1 MTDDALAL
9 QHASELIPQLRAA
22 RDRAGALLLGLD
34 FDGTLAPIVPRPED
48 AAMPTEVR
56 LLIESLV
63 QRADTRVAF
72 ISGRGLHDLT
82 GRVAIEGAFYAGNHG
97 LEIEGPGVHRM
108 HEQAAAARD
117 DMAALAGRLR
127 TALAD
132 IPDAAVE
139 DKGVTLSVHY
149 RQVTADDSAAAV
161 RRLVRSC
168 TDGMRG
174 LRVTDG
180 KKVVEIRPDVDW
192 HKGRAL
198 AFLRTTIE
206 QRFGPAPAVF
216 IGDDRTDEDAFRELG
231 DGDWAI
237 IVGDPPPPDTC
248 ARARLLDTDDVAGF
262 LRALA
267 AR

>member
-1 MTDDALAL
+1 MTDHDLAL
-9 QHASELIPQLRAA
+9 PHAIELIPRLQAA

-48 AAMPTEVR
+48 AAMPAELRPV
-56 LLIESLV
+56 IESLV
-63 QRADTRVAF
+63 QRADTRIAF
-72 ISGRGLHDLT
+72 ISGRGLDDLT
-82 GRVAIEGAFYAGNHG
+82 GRVAIDGAFYAGNHG
-97 LEIEGPGVHRM
+97 LEIEGPGVRRM

-117 DMAALAGRLR
+117 SMAALAGRLR

-132 IPDAAVE
+132 IPHATVE

-149 RQVTADDSAAAV
+149 RRVTDDDSAAQV

-168 TDGMRG
+168 TDGTDG

-198 AFLRTTIE
+198 AFLRSTIE

-237 IVGDPPPPDTC
+237 VVGDPPPPDTS
-248 ARARLLDTDDVAGF
+248 ARARLRDTDDVAGF
-262 LRALA
+262 LRSLA